1 MTENQLKK
9 INFNNFNKSNTKK
22 AEKQKNYNMERRM
35 KIYDQELQ
43 VIRHFYYFL
52 KSDL

>member
-1 MTENQLKK
+1 
-9 INFNNFNKSNTKK
+9 
-22 AEKQKNYNMERRM
+22 MERRM

-52 KSDL
+52 KSDLWV